1 MKKDNQKNEISD
13 ISTEEETQKE
23 KEVPAE
29 PDLEKKG
36 RYQKVGSEDPIT
48 LITDENLAEVEER
61 SDDSENDLGDDEI
74 KEDELAEAS
83 DESSTEEK
91 IEQESEEFSER
102 DEEDAEIDE
111 DIDSLV
117 VEENLTEV
125 EENPD
130 DSENDLGDDEI
141 EEDVLEEA
149 SGESS
154 IEEEVEQE
162 SEAFSQRDEENAG
175 IDVDIDSLVVEENLA
190 EIEENADDL
199 RTTWDDE
206 IEEDELVEASDESLT
221 EGGIEQESDVFTERD
236 EQDAG
241 IDEDTIDPSD
251 SSTTETDDIL
261 GQNPVSE
268 FDWWPDLSDLDRL
281 NIQNAPLEDRARLL
295 SAKVSMSIEHTMQ
308 SISDRKHLPL
318 LDDFTL
324 SENPTRNLP
333 LRLIHAFSSL
343 PVVVEKS
350 PIHQDKIKVL
360 CVDDDESILRGY
372 QLNLRKDFDIHIAK
386 SGESGIEI
394 FKKVGGFSVVLS
406 DMRMPGMNGLEMLSE
421 INKIDSDIVNII
433 ITGHG
438 DFDLAKE
445 AVNSGKIYK
454 ILTKPCSTE
463 ELIRTLQKGSDIHQQ
478 KVVNKVSL
486 SEDDG
491 KIHLITVWPPSDRMS
506 RWVFAVSGKKPIWYL
521 GLPEKVSSAI
531 TENFGIGSDSLDES
545 EIDPENEEDVQDDL
559 EDQNAAII
567 RFVNEV
573 VQKAIVD
580 RATDIHFEPH
590 KDTLQI
596 RYRIDGQ
603 LVPVRVPD
611 NLRTFQDAIIS
622 RIKIMAGINISEK
635 RRPQGGRI
643 TFSHGQ
649 SDLDIRVSTL
659 PTLYGESISLRLLN
673 EKSQPLSMPEL
684 GLLPR
689 DERNIGSVLEKPHGI
704 VLVTGPTGSGKS
716 TSLTAFIRKIHKPER
731 RIMTVEDPVEYEVA
745 GINQTQVN
753 SEIGFNFASALRE
766 ILRQDPDVI
775 MVGEIRD
782 RETADIAIRA
792 SLTGHLVLSTLHTND
807 APGAITRL
815 IDMEIEPFLIAS
827 SVEMVIAQRLVRR
840 LCQECALP
848 TQMSEKDLLASLSLL
863 EIDTTESEFLN
874 QVRDAKG
881 CPRCQNLGYR
891 GRVGIFELMKM
902 SDSIHSLVI
911 KSASAP
917 DIREIALE
925 EGMSTLQGSGWQQ
938 IKRGLTTIDEV
949 IRYADGSIEEDE
961 KSVVL

>member
-1 MKKDNQKNEISD
+1 M
-13 ISTEEETQKE
+13 
-23 KEVPAE
+23 
-29 PDLEKKG
+29 
-36 RYQKVGSEDPIT
+36 
-48 LITDENLAEVEER
+48 
-61 SDDSENDLGDDEI
+61 
-74 KEDELAEAS
+74 
-83 DESSTEEK
+83 
-91 IEQESEEFSER
+91 
-102 DEEDAEIDE
+102 
-111 DIDSLV
+111 
-117 VEENLTEV
+117 
-125 EENPD
+125 
-130 DSENDLGDDEI
+130 
-141 EEDVLEEA
+141 
-149 SGESS
+149 
-154 IEEEVEQE
+154 
-162 SEAFSQRDEENAG
+162 
-175 IDVDIDSLVVEENLA
+175 
-190 EIEENADDL
+190 
-199 RTTWDDE
+199 
-206 IEEDELVEASDESLT
+206 
-221 EGGIEQESDVFTERD
+221 
-236 EQDAG
+236 
-241 IDEDTIDPSD
+241 
-251 SSTTETDDIL
+251 
-261 GQNPVSE
+261 GQ
-268 FDWWPDLSDLDRL
+268 
-281 NIQNAPLEDRARLL
+281 
-295 SAKVSMSIEHTMQ
+295 
-308 SISDRKHLPL
+308 
-318 LDDFTL
+318 
-324 SENPTRNLP
+324 
-333 LRLIHAFSSL
+333 
-343 PVVVEKS
+343 
-350 PIHQDKIKVL
+350 
-360 CVDDDESILRGY
+360 
-372 QLNLRKDFDIHIAK
+372 
-386 SGESGIEI
+386 
-394 FKKVGGFSVVLS
+394 
-406 DMRMPGMNGLEMLSE
+406 
-421 INKIDSDIVNII
+421 
-433 ITGHG
+433 
-438 DFDLAKE
+438 
-445 AVNSGKIYK
+445 
-454 ILTKPCSTE
+454 
-463 ELIRTLQKGSDIHQQ
+463 
-478 KVVNKVSL
+478 
-486 SEDDG
+486 DDG
-491 KIHLITVWPPSDRMS
+491 KIHLLTVWPPTDRMS

-521 GLPEKVSSAI
+521 GLPEKVTGAI

-545 EIDPENEEDVQDDL
+545 DLDADSEEEAQDDL

-611 NLRTFQDAIIS
+611 NLRSFQDAIIS

-643 TFSHGQ
+643 TFSYGQ

-684 GLLPR
+684 GLLPK
-689 DERNIGSVLEKPHGI
+689 DEKNIVSILEKPHGI

-840 LCQECALP
+840 LCQECCIP
-848 TQMSEKDLLASLSLL
+848 TKMSEKDLLASLSLL
-863 EIDTTESEFLN
+863 EIKPEEKAYLEK
-874 QVRDAKG
+874 VRDAQG
-881 CPRCQNLGYR
+881 CPKCQNLGYR
-891 GRVGIFELMKM
+891 GRVGIFELMRM
-902 SDSIHSLVI
+902 SDDIHSLVI

-917 DIREIALE
+917 DIREIALQ

-949 IRYADGSIEEDE
+949 IRYADGSVDDGE
-961 KSVVL
+961 

>member
-1 MKKDNQKNEISD
+1 MSILRPKFITSTFSSKKKKRIGKGEGKSFHIEGLQKDKDEMENDSPKVESDTKEIS
-13 ISTEEETQKE
+13 E
-23 KEVPAE
+23 
-29 PDLEKKG
+29 G
-36 RYQKVGSEDPIT
+36 GSG
-48 LITDENLAEVEER
+48 V
-61 SDDSENDLGDDEI
+61 
-74 KEDELAEAS
+74 
-83 DESSTEEK
+83 
-91 IEQESEEFSER
+91 QESEEYSNF
-102 DEEDAEIDE
+102 
-111 DIDSLV
+111 
-117 VEENLTEV
+117 
-125 EENPD
+125 
-130 DSENDLGDDEI
+130 GDDPN
-141 EEDVLEEA
+141 A
-149 SGESS
+149 S
-154 IEEEVEQE
+154 
-162 SEAFSQRDEENAG
+162 
-175 IDVDIDSLVVEENLA
+175 
-190 EIEENADDL
+190 
-199 RTTWDDE
+199 
-206 IEEDELVEASDESLT
+206 
-221 EGGIEQESDVFTERD
+221 
-236 EQDAG
+236 
-241 IDEDTIDPSD
+241 
-251 SSTTETDDIL
+251 
-261 GQNPVSE
+261 

-295 SAKVSMSIEHTMQ
+295 AAKVSMSIEHTMQ
-308 SISDRKHLPL
+308 SISERKNFPL
-318 LDDFTL
+318 LDDFIMQ
-324 SENPTRNLP
+324 ENPTRNFP

-343 PVVVEKS
+343 PIEVEKS
-350 PIHQDKIKVL
+350 PIHEEKIKIL

-372 QLNLRKDFDIHIAK
+372 KLNLRKEFDVHLAK
-386 SGESGIEI
+386 GGESGVEI

-406 DMRMPGMNGLEMLSE
+406 DMRMPGMNGSEMLSK
-421 INKIDSDIVNII
+421 INQLDPNIVNIL
-433 ITGHG
+433 ITGHA
-438 DFDLAKE
+438 DFDLAKD
-445 AVNSGKIYK
+445 AVNSGKVFK
-454 ILTKPCSTE
+454 ILTKPCSTD
-463 ELIRTLQKGSDIHQQ
+463 ELLKTLKEGSEIHQ
-478 KVVNKVSL
+478 KKLVDRVSPVK
-486 SEDDG
+486 DDG
-491 KIHLITVWPPSDRMS
+491 KIHLLTLWPPTPRMS
-506 RWVFAVSGKKPIWYL
+506 RWVFAVSGRKPIWYL
-521 GLPEKVSSAI
+521 GLPEMVISAI
-531 TENFGIGSDSLDES
+531 TENFGIGSDSLDDSDLDMES
-545 EIDPENEEDVQDDL
+545 EEDSQDDL

-603 LVPVRVPD
+603 LVPVKVPD
-611 NLRTFQDAIIS
+611 NLRSFQDAIIS

-689 DERNIGSVLEKPHGI
+689 DEKNIVSVLEKPHGI

-840 LCQECALP
+840 LCQECFQP
-848 TQMSEKDLLASLSLL
+848 SKMSEKELLASLSLL
-863 EIDTTESEFLN
+863 EIDPSEKTFLD
-874 QVRDAKG
+874 QVKDAKG
-881 CPRCQNLGYR
+881 CPKCQNLGYR
-891 GRVGIFELMKM
+891 GRVGIFELMRM

-917 DIREIALE
+917 DIREVALR

-949 IRYADGSIEEDE
+949 IRYADGAVELEA
-961 KSVVL
+961 